1 MRSSRLPTLA
11 FAAVAACAGGSST
24 TPDGPP
30 ADAVNAADALPP
42 DGRPSE
48 SCIFPGGEHPG
59 TERLTDPLGE
69 ATVAIDDPA
78 ACARRYTLT
87 TTAPRRD
94 GLPTNPRVVVEAPG
108 APTVRTGHH
117 LFDALYALALAE
129 VGEASV
135 AAISD
140 GAFADGAPVPCPPG
154 GCFETGR
161 LWRYVWTRDVSY
173 AVDLGLAA
181 VDPVRARNSLEFKL
195 SAPRR
200 GGAEQIVQDTG
211 TGGSYPVSSDRVV
224 WALAADALLP
234 HLGAADRTAFGDRA
248 FAALR
253 ATVEHDRGVVYDA
266 VDGLYLGEQSFLDW
280 REQSYADWTATD
292 PATIA
297 TSKALSTNLLH
308 LRALEITAALA
319 DQRGDTA
326 ARDRY
331 TGWADALR
339 TRIRTRFWDEAS
351 GQFATF
357 APTFLDPAPARRW
370 DLLGAAL
377 AIVTGVATPA
387 QADRVLSTYP
397 HLGPGAAP
405 VIFPQQQLTPI
416 YHNRAEWPFVTAYW
430 LRAAAAADHD
440 GVADRAMAA
449 LVRGAAL
456 NLSNMENLE
465 TVTGAPWVDDGAY
478 SGPVVNS
485 HRQLWSV
492 AGYLSM
498 VHHTLFG
505 LRFGPDGLTV
515 APYVTR
521 SQREGWFA
529 SSGSLVLNHV
539 RWQEKTLTVI
549 VRLPP
554 VDGAGAAGGSYQVG
568 EVRLDRAVVT
578 GPIRYDQ
585 LADHSYLEVTLTSP
599 TAASPAPLT
608 VRSAADWRDVFGPR
622 TPRIT
627 GITRAGAALTV
638 GVAAGADDPAALRLS
653 IYRDGTRIATD
664 LPGTTTSYT
673 DASADLA
680 RSPCY
685 VVEACFTASGNCSQH
700 AAPACWWGDGAA
712 AITSYGANT
721 FVATGGTASTNHGR
735 FHYQDWGDPGH
746 RLVVPAVTPTRT
758 GPHLVQVV
766 YGNGAGPINTG
777 ITCAVKRVTVED
789 TGTGQVV
796 ASGVILMPHLGRWDT
811 WGNSTF
817 VRADL
822 TAGRTYR
829 VVLSD
834 DAGTVNMS
842 AFAHFARYT
851 GGTGGAGGE
860 FARVNIAELKLL
872 AR

>member
-1 MRSSRLPTLA
+1 MPALSRLTTLA
-11 FAAVAACAGGSST
+11 VAAATACAGGSPADRDAAPPEDGGLDAR
-24 TPDGPP
+24 PDGGAEVTCVRPE
-30 ADAVNAADALPP
+30 AD
-42 DGRPSE
+42 RT
-48 SCIFPGGEHPG
+48 G
-59 TERLTDPLGE
+59 TATLRDPLGQ
-69 ATVAIDDPA
+69 ATVELDDPA
-78 ACARRYTLT
+78 ACARRYTLAS
-87 TTAPRRD
+87 TAPRRD
-94 GLPTNPRVVVEAPG
+94 GLPTNPRVIVEAAG
-108 APTVRTGHH
+108 APTVRTGHD

-140 GAFADGAPVPCPPG
+140 GAFADGAPVACPPG

-173 AVDLGLAA
+173 AVDLGLA
-181 VDPVRARNSLEFKL
+181 VLDPVRARNSLEFKL

-234 HLGAADRTAFGDRA
+234 HLAGADRTAFRDRA
-248 FAALR
+248 FAALV
-253 ATVEHDRGVVYDA
+253 ATIEHDRGVVFDA

-319 DQRGDTA
+319 SERGDPA

-331 TGWADALR
+331 AAWATALAG
-339 TRIRTRFWDEAS
+339 RIRTRFWDEAS
-351 GQFATF
+351 GQFSTF

-377 AIVTGVATPA
+377 AIVSGVATPA

-405 VIFPQQQLTPI
+405 VIFPQQQFTPI

-430 LRAAAAADHD
+430 LRAAAVADHD

-515 APYVTR
+515 APYLTR
-521 SQREGWFA
+521 GQREGWFA
-529 SSGSLVLNHV
+529 GTSSLVLN
-539 RWQEKTLTVI
+539 RLPWQGKALTV
-549 VRLPP
+549 VVALPP
-554 VDGAGAAGGSYQVG
+554 VVGTGAAGGSYQVG
-568 EVRLDRAVVT
+568 EVRLDGAVVT
-578 GPIRYDQ
+578 GPITHAQ
-585 LADHSYLEVTLTSP
+585 LAAHSRIDVTLTTP
-599 TAASPAPLT
+599 TAATPAPIA
-608 VRSAADWRDVFGPR
+608 VRGAADWRDVFGPR
-622 TPRIT
+622 TPRVT
-627 GITRAGAALTV
+627 GVTRGGAGLTV
-638 GVAAGADDPAALRLS
+638 GLAGGGDDPAALRLS

-664 LPGTTTSYT
+664 LPGTTTSYA
-673 DASADLA
+673 DLGADLA

-700 AAPACWWGDGAA
+700 AAPVCWWGDGFA

-721 FVATGGTASTNHGR
+721 FVATGGTAVTNHGR

-746 RLVVPAVTPTRT
+746 RLVVPGVTPTRT
-758 GPHLVQVV
+758 GPHLVQLV

-796 ASGVILMPHLGRWDT
+796 ASGVIVMPQLGRWDV
-811 WGNSTF
+811 WGQSTF

-829 VVLSD
+829 VVIAD
-834 DAGTVNMS
+834 DPGTVNMS
-842 AFAHFARYT
+842 AFTHFVRYT